1 MSRSVPVQ
9 TNINEDITF
18 YSRVPPAP
26 TAYSTVLSEQ
36 WISTANLV
44 ADFINGIRPND
55 IGPLSSLTAAIK
67 VSTPQAYIS
76 TINGAPPAQNEIAGP
91 DEVLSTMT
99 VSKYLSTK
107 ITEVGT
113 VNSAPLITGLVLP
126 QHAVVSTIT
135 SPIWMSTLDI
145 AGGIISSIS
154 STSLVGKPPGAA
166 LGGGMSVSTATLSTV
181 RLNNNILS
189 TQFKY
194 FPGPILTGNQLSAP
208 NPSTLVS
215 VPYVFPGD
223 WQVITKVTGGY
234 KTEIQ
239 SPSSFIFHNPG
250 SFSQVPIRWMAAG
263 ACGPTPF

>member
-1 MSRSVPVQ
+1 M
-9 TNINEDITF
+9 
-18 YSRVPPAP
+18 
-26 TAYSTVLSEQ
+26 TAK
-36 WISTANLV
+36 N
-44 ADFINGIRPND
+44 
-55 IGPLSSLTAAIK
+55 
-67 VSTPQAYIS
+67 
-76 TINGAPPAQNEIAGP
+76 
-91 DEVLSTMT
+91 
-99 VSKYLSTK
+99 YLSTQ

-135 SPIWMSTLDI
+135 SPIWMSTLNI
-145 AGGIISSIS
+145 GGGIISSIS
-154 STSLVGKPPGAA
+154 STTLVGKPPGAA
-166 LGGGMSVSTATLSTV
+166 VGGGMAVSTATLSTV

-208 NPSTLVS
+208 NPSTVVY

-223 WQVITKVTGGY
+223 WQAITLVTSGY

-263 ACGPTPF
+263 ACGPTTF